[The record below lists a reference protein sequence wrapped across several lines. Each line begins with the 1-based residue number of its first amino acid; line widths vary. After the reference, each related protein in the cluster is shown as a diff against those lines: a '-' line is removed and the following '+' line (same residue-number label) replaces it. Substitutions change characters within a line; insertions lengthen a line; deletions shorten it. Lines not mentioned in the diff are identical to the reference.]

1 MFPSF
6 PFHVNFWCLIKTLIE
21 DVPVEMNILYSTYTN
36 HPDNIA
42 RRWKLR
48 WMKKATIPNFLS
60 NFRSRPNL
68 TSFERFQLLIRK
80 QSLYEEGDKV
90 VETLLHVM
98 AKEEIVHIEQK
109 EGGTQLKL
117 IMDFESNGQAM
128 FKPMR

>member
-1 MFPSF
+1 
-6 PFHVNFWCLIKTLIE
+6 
-21 DVPVEMNILYSTYTN
+21 
-36 HPDNIA
+36 
-42 RRWKLR
+42 
-48 WMKKATIPNFLS
+48 MKKATIPNFLS